1 MRGRRA
7 SRAVAFILLW
17 LAEPMRRSPLLLVVP
32 LSLWACHSAIQT
44 TSVDDDA
51 GTTAIVDAATD
62 EDGKKPSKPRP
73 KPDADDGTDEDE
85 DAGDPSNIDES
96 VFAEEVYVFMR
107 SQFSLWMCTGTLVSP
122 TVVVTAAH
130 CLDTSMFDS
139 YFVVAPQAPGRVQRE
154 AHHPQAFGGSFED
167 VANPD
172 IGILTLEKPI
182 VLPRYAQLT
191 DVVDAVEAATAAS
204 LDADED
210 AGDGGDDAGDGGD
223 DAGDG
228 GDAGSDAGVPG
239 VFGAAYVRTSQD
251 NAESPLTWTG
261 DMPVTST
268 IQYGYSHGFGTP
280 MYSKGGDSGAGLF
293 LVENGVKKHKLIGVE
308 RQPEPSRNL
317 DHFTRIDAAFVAWFN
332 EVTKTP

>member
-1 MRGRRA
+1 
-7 SRAVAFILLW
+7 
-17 LAEPMRRSPLLLVVP
+17 MRRSPLLLVVP

-44 TSVDDDA
+44 TPVDDDA
-51 GTTAIVDAATD
+51 GTTAVIDAGID
-62 EDGKKPSKPRP
+62 DGGRKPSKPRP
-73 KPDADDGTDEDE
+73 KPDDDDVDEDDGG
-85 DAGDPSNIDES
+85 DAGDPSTIDES

-107 SQFSLWMCTGTLVSP
+107 TQFSLWMCTGTLVSP

-139 YFVVAPQAPGRVQRE
+139 YFVVAPQAPGRVERE
-154 AHHPQAFGGSFED
+154 AYHPRIFGGSFED

-191 DVVDAVEAATAAS
+191 DVVDAVEAATSAA
-204 LDADED
+204 LDAD
-210 AGDGGDDAGDGGD
+210 AGDAGDDAGDGGD
-223 DAGDG
+223 DAGI
-228 GDAGSDAGVPG
+228 DAGVPG

-251 NAESPLTWTG
+251 NAESPLAWTG

-268 IQYGYSHGFGTP
+268 TQYGYSHGFGTP
-280 MYSKGGDSGAGLF
+280 LYSKGGDSGAGLF

-308 RQPEPSRNL
+308 RQPEPSREL

>member
-1 MRGRRA
+1 
-7 SRAVAFILLW
+7 
-17 LAEPMRRSPLLLVVP
+17 MRRSPLLLVVP
-32 LSLWACHSAIQT
+32 VSLWACHSAVET
-44 TSVDDDA
+44 TTLVDDDA
-51 GTTAIVDAATD
+51 GTTAIVDAGSD
-62 EDGKKPSKPRP
+62 DDGRKPSKPRP
-73 KPDADDGTDEDE
+73 KPDANVDDDDDDDDQG
-85 DAGDPSNIDES
+85 DASAIDES

-107 SQFSLWMCTGTLVSP
+107 AQFSLWMCTGTLVSP

-130 CLDTSMFDS
+130 CLDTDMFDS
-139 YFVVAPQAPGRVQRE
+139 YYIVAPQAPGRVQRE
-154 AHHPQAFGGSFED
+154 AHSPKVFGGSFED

-182 VLPRYAQLT
+182 ALPRYAELT
-191 DVVDAVEAATAAS
+191 DVVDAVEASTAAA
-204 LDADED
+204 LNADA
-210 AGDGGDDAGDGGD
+210 

-228 GDAGSDAGVPG
+228 GDAGDDAGSDAGIPG

-268 IQYGYSHGFGTP
+268 VPYGYTHGFGTP

-317 DHFTRIDAAFVAWFN
+317 DHFTRIDAAFVAWFKD
-332 EVTKTP
+332 VTKTP